1 MFKVSEFDV
10 FVNIYIFL
18 YTFFQVEHLEKDK
31 LKEENESDKNEKLE
45 WIQERMRDDFAA
57 NQALRRSFRVSYLM
71 FQMQLR
77 NEVSEG

>member
-1 MFKVSEFDV
+1 M
-10 FVNIYIFL
+10 
-18 YTFFQVEHLEKDK
+18 EHLEKDK

-71 FQMQLR
+71 FQM
-77 NEVSEG
+77 